1 MQIELLLECI
11 EQKLSL
17 SEINRILGID
27 LSLENWMSYL
37 TENEQIQAKRLSKH
51 LHTINVMVLILKSKL
66 NTIQRNSFINQI
78 YAYPVLLYFLSLNLL
93 SFVILTLIPSTYASI
108 QIMNHNKPIFLLK
121 LLQFFVGLEWG
132 VLILMLFIFFRS
144 KHLPHFEIYMY
155 LFKRNKNN
163 LMTLWQSHIFVS
175 NLHYLNQNSIPF
187 HTVMKILSESTNE
200 IQNNL
205 ALSIHNKLEQGASL
219 HESFDYLDE
228 QLRYTLSI
236 EDFERK
242 IDDRLERYLYILEK
256 QIRFNLKRYAT
267 IFSVF
272 VYSHIGLM
280 VVLVYSTL
288 LYPLQLLE
296 QVI

>member
-1 MQIELLLECI
+1 M
-11 EQKLSL
+11 

-27 LSLENWMSYL
+27 LSFENWMSYL

-51 LHTINVMVLILKSKL
+51 LHSINVMVLILKSKL

-108 QIMNHNKPIFLLK
+108 QIINQDKPLFLLK
-121 LLQFFVGLEWG
+121 FLQFFIGLEWG
-132 VLILMLFIFFRS
+132 ALILILFLFSRF
-144 KHLPHFEIYMY
+144 KQLPHFQIYMY
-155 LFKRNKNN
+155 LFKRKQNN
-163 LMTLWQSHIFVS
+163 LITLWQSHIFVS
-175 NLHYLNQNSIPF
+175 NLHYLNQNAIPL
-187 HTVMKILSESTNE
+187 HTAMKILSESSTV
-200 IQNNL
+200 IQKNL
-205 ALSIHNKLEQGASL
+205 ALNIHNKLEQGASL

-236 EDFERK
+236 EDFERQ
-242 IDDRLERYLYILEK
+242 IDDRLERYLHILEK
-256 QIRFNLKRYAT
+256 QIRFNLKRFAT
-267 IFSVF
+267 LFSAF
-272 VYSHIGLM
+272 VYTHIGLM
-280 VVLVYSTL
+280 VILVYSTL

>member
-1 MQIELLLECI
+1 
-11 EQKLSL
+11 
-17 SEINRILGID
+17 
-27 LSLENWMSYL
+27 
-37 TENEQIQAKRLSKH
+37 
-51 LHTINVMVLILKSKL
+51 
-66 NTIQRNSFINQI
+66 
-78 YAYPVLLYFLSLNLL
+78 
-93 SFVILTLIPSTYASI
+93 
-108 QIMNHNKPIFLLK
+108 
-121 LLQFFVGLEWG
+121 
-132 VLILMLFIFFRS
+132 
-144 KHLPHFEIYMY
+144 
-155 LFKRNKNN
+155 
-163 LMTLWQSHIFVS
+163 
-175 NLHYLNQNSIPF
+175 
-187 HTVMKILSESTNE
+187 MKILSESSNE

-296 QVI
+296 QVL